1 MTLRLSGKDVDVE
14 EEKRRER
21 KKITFSSMK
30 REESGLGQLKTAEA
44 DGQSEKDI
52 ITFFSIFLC
61 GLRAFAPVLRTAT
74 TYTEIRILLFLE
86 TVRQKKIDILSKSK
100 YPSKASVCTHT
111 HRQKQTE
118 TLKASKTFL
127 PLSRDMAT
135 IWQRERNEG

>member
-44 DGQSEKDI
+44 DGQSEKEI

-61 GLRAFAPVLRTAT
+61 GLRAFALVLRTAT

-86 TVRQKKIDILSKSK
+86 TVRQKKNRHSFKKQISFKDFRL
-100 YPSKASVCTHT
+100 HT
-111 HRQKQTE
+111 HSQTE
-118 TLKASKTFL
+118 TDRDLKS
-127 PLSRDMAT
+127 
-135 IWQRERNEG
+135 Q